1 MKKNAHSQVNFRDWR
16 HKKENDAD
24 NSIKGLGKNDA
35 SKNGQIFFRALFNF
49 LSDPAFG
56 TLSLSLSR
64 SFVYF
69 SPLK

>member
-1 MKKNAHSQVNFRDWR
+1 MFSMKKNAHSQVNFRDWR

-35 SKNGQIFFRALFNF
+35 SKNGQIFFRAFFNF

-56 TLSLSLSR
+56 TLSLSQDLLSI
-64 SFVYF
+64 F
-69 SPLK
+69 PL